1 MQRTFSRLTF
11 PLQRSKPSPERHRGS
26 HAVFL
31 SHHNTARYS
40 WLAGTLR
47 NGARSFDRK
56 SLRVGR
62 QRASL
67 DQPSRTP
74 CVRLL
79 DLPSR
84 YTRTRRPVWYPQSLC
99 LSRKTPRVFSTHLPD
114 QLATRATLSV
124 AQTTLDRET
133 RRIAARH
140 PPALALQLLSPVPCL
155 MSVAASV
162 TRRGQPQLLRPGRAA
177 LARYSVAPRCRSNY
191 LRHVPKR
198 SGFFQQARWAF
209 LVVTSVQLCR
219 AAGRCRVPCSSKEQC
234 PRSFLTSGGILR

>member
-1 MQRTFSRLTF
+1 MQRTFSHLTF

-40 WLAGTLR
+40 WPAGTLR

-84 YTRTRRPVWYPQSLC
+84 YTRTRPVWYPQSLC

-140 PPALALQLLSPVPCL
+140 PPALALQLSSPVPCL

-177 LARYSVAPRCRSNY
+177 LALLRRSTVQEQ
-191 LRHVPKR
+191 LPTPCAEAFWLFPASEVGVFGGDQCTALQ
-198 SGFFQQARWAF
+198 SRWA
-209 LVVTSVQLCR
+209 L
-219 AAGRCRVPCSSKEQC
+219 
-234 PRSFLTSGGILR
+234 SGALQQQRTMP